1 MDLNPMQPPGRPV
14 DDPGAVRGA
23 IFDNALTA
31 VKNLPPVSSQLH
43 TLRFTNPG
51 YEDPDHVPL
60 AAQKQALLSRQSVG
74 RRLRANAELV
84 DNATGNVLDSRRV
97 TLAKIPY
104 YTDRGTMIDNGTEYT
119 VASQLRLKPGIY
131 TREKDNGELEAHVN
145 VLPGQGV
152 PHRIFM
158 DPQTGIFRIR
168 VGQAQIPIVP
178 LLQAMGLKD
187 EDFRHA
193 WGNDLAA
200 VNVKKASAGDMQKL
214 YSRLVRNQTATNP
227 VEQQQAIRQTME
239 NTLLDPEVNRH
250 TLGQPFDRTSADAI
264 VATTRKLLAVRNR
277 KNPEFLAKLGL
288 QPSEQDDR
296 DHLGFMRLV
305 GPEDLISER
314 IASGRNNL
322 RQLLWRAS
330 RKGQLGSAMT
340 MALHKNVRGALLDSG
355 LAQSTEGINPA
366 MTYDQQMRITR
377 MGYGGLPSTDA
388 IPKTAR
394 SVQPSHFGYLDF
406 LVTPESERA
415 GVESR
420 MVKNLR
426 KGPGG
431 EIYAPFHDV
440 RTGETVWKQPLEMF
454 NSTLAFPG
462 PLPPQL
468 GQQLDFAGYQK
479 LKAGLQRNQI
489 FEATGNPHPN
499 GQTRYYVP
507 ALQGGKIKLVSSD
520 QIDFQVPHMEHALSP
535 MANMVP
541 MKSGMKGQRVAMAA
555 RMMTQALPIQNGE
568 SPLVQS
574 GIPDS
579 DQSFEELYGSRM
591 GAVRAQQPG
600 RVIDVKPDGIK
611 VQYHDGTTDT
621 IELAQHMPSAR
632 KTYLHQEPT
641 VQPGQQFAPGQLLAK
656 SNYTDGTGAT
666 ALGLNVR
673 TGYLPLRGYNFED
686 ATVVSEAAAKRF
698 ASQHMYKHAV
708 ENTDDNAQA
717 SKKQFQAVFAS
728 AYHKNQLNKLDQNG
742 VVRVGQRVE
751 HGDPIVLALSR
762 RQPRVGDV
770 SGARAH
776 AFTDQT
782 ETWEHE
788 SPGIVTDVSQTDKG
802 VTVAIKSTMPLQ
814 VGDKL
819 SGRYGN
825 KGVVAAVI
833 PDHEMPVAAD
843 GKPLEFLQNPLG
855 VISRSNPSQVPEA
868 LLGKIAAATGE
879 RYRVKDFDNIHDLA
893 AFTQDELAK
902 HGMRDTEDVTDP
914 VTGRT
919 IPNVLVGNSFLMKLH
934 HISESK
940 ASARGLG
947 TYTADEAPAKGGPEG
962 SKTWGMLH
970 LNAILSHGGTE
981 VARDGSLVRGQ
992 RNPEYWAAVM
1002 QGRTPPDP
1010 PVPFVYRK
1018 FIGSLQAAGINPI
1031 RTGNKTQI
1039 MAMTQRD
1046 IDHLAGDRVLQK
1058 PDTVDWNSGN
1068 LKPIEG
1074 GLFDEKLFGGASG
1087 GRWAKIPLT
1096 ERMPNPVMEDP
1107 IRKLLGLTKD
1117 RYLNILSGKEKY
1129 GDKSGPD
1136 ALYDA
1141 LDRMNVSQE
1150 LAQTAY
1156 IVRNG
1161 RKTARDAAIKKIG
1174 FLLGIR
1180 KTGLHPRD
1188 WFWTAAPVLPPQFR
1202 PVSKM
1207 KGTDVPM
1214 VADPNYLYRDLFET
1228 NQNLAQNKQ
1237 HFDDVSDERLAL
1249 YSSMKAVAGLG
1260 DPAPVKL
1267 QEQQVK
1273 GILKHVL
1280 GTSPKWSVVQRRL
1293 LGSTTDLVGRSTI
1306 IPNPDLDMDE
1316 VGVPED
1322 SAWKVYQPF
1331 IVRHLAK
1338 RGMSPMRAAALVAG
1352 KHDTARQ
1359 ALLAVMAERPVI
1371 IDRAP
1376 VLHRYGVMAFRPRL
1390 TKGHNLE
1397 TSPIVIKGFGGDYD
1411 GDAMQFHVP
1420 ATSEAVNDAYTKM
1433 MPSRNLLSVSEFR
1446 PMYQPSQEYLGGLH
1460 AATSAKTAD
1469 KPIAFRTRAEAIK
1482 AFKQGI
1488 GSLGQHVI
1496 ILNPGDTSN
1505 DKHSS

>member
-1 MDLNPMQPPGRPV
+1 MNLDPMQPPGRPV
-14 DDPGAVRGA
+14 DDPKAVRGA
-23 IFDNALTA
+23 IFDSALTA
-31 VKNLPPVSSQLH
+31 VKGMPPVVSGLH

-51 YEDPDHVPL
+51 YEEPDHVPL
-60 AAQKQALLSRQSVG
+60 HAQKQALLSRGTVG

-84 DNATGNVLDSRRV
+84 DNQTGNVLDSRRV
-97 TLAKIPY
+97 TLARIPY

-119 VASQLRLKPGIY
+119 VSSQLRLKPGIY

-152 PHRIFM
+152 PHRIFL
-158 DPQTGIFRIR
+158 DPASGIFRIR
-168 VGQAQIPIVP
+168 VGQAQIPVVP
-178 LLQAMGLKD
+178 LLQSMGMKT

-200 VNVKKASAGDMQKL
+200 VNLKKASAGDLPKL
-214 YSRLVRNQTATNP
+214 YQRLVRNGTAVNP
-227 VEQQQAIRQTME
+227 VEQQQAIREAME
-239 NTLLDPEVNRH
+239 GTKLDPQVNQH
-250 TLGQPFDRTSADAI
+250 TLGQPFANASAEAI
-264 VATTRKLLAVRNR
+264 VATTRKLLAVSNR
-277 KNPEFLAKLGL
+277 KNPEYLKTLGL
-288 QPSEQDDR
+288 DPAEQDDR

-314 IASGRNNL
+314 IMGGKNNL

-330 RKGQLGSAMT
+330 RNGQLGSVLT
-340 MALHKNVRGALLDSG
+340 NALHKNVRGALLDSG

-366 MTYDQQMRITR
+366 MTFDQQMRITR
-377 MGYGGLPSTDA
+377 MGYGGLPSSDA
-388 IPKTAR
+388 IPKTSR

-420 MVKNLR
+420 MTRQLR
-426 KGPGG
+426 KGPNG
-431 EIYAPFHDV
+431 EIYAPFRDA
-440 RTGETVWKQPLEMF
+440 RTGQTVWKQPLDLF
-454 NSTLAFPG
+454 KSTTAFPG
-462 PLPPQL
+462 VLPPQL
-468 GQQLDFAGYQK
+468 GQQMDLPTYQK
-479 LKAGLQRNQI
+479 VKAAVMRHAI
-489 FEATGNPHPN
+489 FEAPGHPHAN

-507 ALQGGKIKLVSSD
+507 ALQGGKIRLVSSD
-520 QIDFQVPHMEHALSP
+520 QVDYQVPHMEHALSP

-541 MKSGMKGQRVAMAA
+541 LKSGMKGQRVAMAA
-555 RMMTQALPIQNGE
+555 RMMTQALPIQKGE

-574 GIPDS
+574 GMPDT
-579 DQSFEELYGSRM
+579 DQSFEESYGTRM
-591 GAVRAQQPG
+591 GAVRADQPG
-600 RVIDVKPDGIK
+600 KVLEVKPGSMKVMYGDGSTK
-611 VQYHDGTTDT
+611 E
-621 IELAQHMPSAR
+621 IELAENMPSAR
-632 KTYLHQEPT
+632 KTYLHQEPV
-641 VQPGQQFAPGQLLAK
+641 VQAGQMFRPGDLLVK
-656 SNYTDGTGAT
+656 SNYVDNTGAT

-686 ATVVSEAAAKRF
+686 ATVVSEAAARRF
-698 ASQHMYKHAV
+698 ASQHMYKHALETTPDGGPV
-708 ENTDDNAQA
+708 D
-717 SKKQFQAVFAS
+717 KRKFQSIFSS
-728 AYHKNQLNKLDQNG
+728 AFHRDQLAKLDDFG
-742 VVRVGQRVE
+742 VVKVGQKVE
-751 HGDPIVLALSR
+751 HGDPLVLAVNK
-762 RQPRVGDV
+762 RQPRAGDV

-776 AFTDQT
+776 AFSDQT

-788 SPGIVTDVSQTDKG
+788 SPGIVTDVSRTDKG
-802 VTVAIKSTMPLQ
+802 VTVAVKSTMPLQ

-825 KGVVAAVI
+825 KGVVAAVV
-833 PDHEMPVAAD
+833 PDHEMPIAAD

-855 VISRSNPSQVPEA
+855 VISRSNPAQVPEA
-868 LLGKIAAATGE
+868 LLGKIAAATGQ
-879 RYRVKDFDNIHDLA
+879 RYRVKDFDSIEDLMG
-893 AFTQDELAK
+893 FTQQELAK
-902 HGMRDTEDVTDP
+902 NGMSDTEEVTDP
-914 VTGRT
+914 VTGRK
-919 IPNVLVGNSFLMKLH
+919 IPGVLVGNSFLMKLH

-1002 QGRTPPDP
+1002 SGREPKDP

-1018 FIGSLQAAGINPI
+1018 FVASLKAAGINPV
-1031 RTGNKTQI
+1031 RTGNRTQI
-1039 MAMTQRD
+1039 MAMTSKD
-1046 IDHLAGDRVLQK
+1046 INELAGDRVLQK

-1074 GLFDEKLFGGASG
+1074 GLFDEKLFGGTNG

-1117 RYLNILSGKEKY
+1117 KYLNVLAGRDKL
-1129 GDKSGPD
+1129 GDQTGPE
-1136 ALYDA
+1136 ALYNA
-1141 LDRMNVSQE
+1141 LDRLNVDQE
-1150 LAQTAY
+1150 LAQTVNT
-1156 IVRNG
+1156 VRNG
-1161 RKTARDAAIKKIG
+1161 RKTARDAAIKKVG

-1188 WFWTAAPVLPPQFR
+1188 WFWDSVPVLPPQFR

-1207 KGTDVPM
+1207 KGSDVPM
-1214 VADPNYLYRDLFET
+1214 VSDPNYLYRDLFET
-1228 NQNLAQNKQ
+1228 NQNLHQNKQ
-1237 HFDDVSDERLAL
+1237 NFDDVTDERLAV
-1249 YSSMKAVAGLG
+1249 YNSMKAVTGLG

-1316 VGVPED
+1316 VGIPED
-1322 SAWKVYQPF
+1322 SAWKIYQPF
-1331 IVRHLAK
+1331 IVRHMVK
-1338 RGMSPMRAAALVAG
+1338 RGMAPMRAAALVAG
-1352 KHDTARQ
+1352 KHTTARQ
-1359 ALLAVMAERPVI
+1359 ALQAVMEERPVI

-1397 TSPIVIKGFGGDYD
+1397 TSPITIKGFGGDYD

-1420 ATSEAVNDAYTKM
+1420 ATHQAVNDAYTKM
-1433 MPSRNLLSVSEFR
+1433 LPSRNLLSVSEFR
-1446 PMYQPSQEYLGGLH
+1446 PMYQPSQEYLGGLY
-1460 AATSAKTAD
+1460 AATTAKGD
-1469 KPIAFRTRAEAIK
+1469 EKPLAFRTRAEAIQ
-1482 AFKQGI
+1482 AFRKGI

-1496 ILNPGDTSN
+1496 ILNPESEG
-1505 DKHSS
+1505 KAQ